1 MSEFELTDAL
11 STQISLAI
19 TFFMAYLSTTSA
31 YLAVTY
37 VAGNELPRSL
47 ARTILAI
54 YVLAAYFLVISF
66 QRVLTFAIAIQDKMA
81 TSVDWHPVA
90 HEPAWLLPTSM
101 WIIVSVMVM
110 LSVASIWYA
119 IHSARSK

>member
-1 MSEFELTDAL
+1 MSEFELTDEL

-37 VAGNELPRSL
+37 VAGNDLPRFL

-54 YVLAAYFLVISF
+54 YVLATYFLVVSF
-66 QRVLTFAIAIQDKMA
+66 QRVLTFAIAIQIEMRTA
-81 TSVDWHPVA
+81 VDWHPVA
-90 HEPAWLLPTSM
+90 HEPRWLLPTSM
-101 WIIVSVMVM
+101 WTIVMVM
-110 LSVASIWYA
+110 IVLSMASIWYA
-119 IHSARSK
+119 FHVSRTK